1 MLGKRIILIDDEPDI
16 CEIVKFNLVKDGF
29 EVQTF
34 GNPIN
39 GLVAIF
45 SNPPDLVITDWLMP
59 DMEGLEVCRNIRN
72 DAKTRNLPVI
82 MISCKN
88 AESDL
93 VSALEV
99 GADDY
104 LSKPFRMQE
113 LLARV
118 RKRLIKP
125 EISTNQVNHQASSN
139 SIKKGINGSAQIR
152 IKDLIIDRENF
163 EVKLNNEKL
172 ELTFS
177 EFKLLEL
184 LASYPGKVFP
194 RSQLIESGFGI
205 DYFVSERSVD
215 VRIVNLRRKLGKHK
229 DLIETVRSV
238 GYRFNVD
245 LNCS

>member
-1 MLGKRIILIDDEPDI
+1 MIGKRIIVIDDEPDI
-16 CEIVKFNLVKDGF
+16 CEVVKFNLNKDGF

-34 GNPIN
+34 GNPID
-39 GLVAIF
+39 GLEEIF
-45 SNPPDLVITDWLMP
+45 ANPPDLVITDWLLP
-59 DMEGLEVCRNIRN
+59 DIEGLEVCRRIKHDSN
-72 DAKTRNLPVI
+72 TMNLPVI
-82 MISCKN
+82 MISCKS

-125 EISTNQVNHQASSN
+125 DTL
-139 SIKKGINGSAQIR
+139 IKPVSAQPLKSINNKEENNSNQII

-163 EVKLNNEKL
+163 EVILHGEKL
-172 ELTFS
+172 KLTYA
-177 EFKLLEL
+177 EFKLIDL
-184 LASYPGKVFP
+184 LATYPGRVFS
-194 RSQLIESGFGI
+194 RAQLIESGFGM

-229 DLIETVRSV
+229 NLIDTVRSV
-238 GYRFNVD
+238 GYR
-245 LNCS
+245 LNYAAI

>member
-16 CEIVKFNLVKDGF
+16 CELVKFNLVKDGF
-29 EVQTF
+29 EVETF

-39 GLVAIF
+39 GLEAIF
-45 SNPPDLVITDWLMP
+45 SNPPDLVITDWLLP
-59 DMEGLEVCRNIRN
+59 DMEGLEVCRKIRH
-72 DAKTRNLPVI
+72 DSQTSSLPVI
-82 MISCKN
+82 MISCKS

-104 LSKPFRMQE
+104 LSKPFRMPE

-118 RKRLIKP
+118 RKRLLKA
-125 EISTNQVNHQASSN
+125 EISTTLVNQKILNHSSKN
-139 SIKKGINGSAQIR
+139 KPNGAAPIR
-152 IKDLIIDRENF
+152 IKDLIINRENF
-163 EVKLNNEKL
+163 EVRLNSEKID
-172 ELTFS
+172 LTYS

-184 LASYPGKVFP
+184 LAGYPGKVFP
-194 RSQLIESGFGI
+194 RSQLIEIGFGI

-215 VRIVNLRRKLGKHK
+215 VRIVNIRKKLGKYK

-238 GYRFNVD
+238 GYRFNSQV
-245 LNCS
+245 L